1 MLFTGPSS
9 VGKTTLARA
18 LATELNGKP
27 AEKQQDYQEINGT
40 DQRSIE
46 DMRNL
51 IQVSKFKPSGKK
63 RIIVI
68 DEAQGVLTNAPAAAA
83 LLKPL
88 EEPSPDTLWI
98 LCSMDPTKFGSG
110 NGKAIANR
118 CTQFVLEPH
127 SNGELLKQ
135 ALRIAKG
142 ERMRYVDK
150 ELD

>member
-1 MLFTGPSS
+1 M
-9 VGKTTLARA
+9 GKTTLARA
-18 LATELNGKP
+18 LATELNSKP